1 MNLGG
6 SKMAVRRTDLY
17 LPANSEKFILKAP
30 TLGADV
36 ITLDM
41 EDAVPPAE
49 KATARKMVR
58 QHIKAMSV
66 HGSEAWVRI
75 NAWDTGLTMD
85 DLNAVVIDGLDGITL
100 PKCSGADDVKRLDF
114 IVTDLEEKRG
124 LPVGKIK
131 LAILI
136 ETAIGVMNVD
146 EAVFASDRLVAVIF
160 GAVDYT
166 RDMRVTRTDT
176 AEEQIYARAKI
187 GVAARAAGLV
197 AEDAP
202 FPSYKD
208 DEAFEKEVKRCL
220 NLEETCIK
228 AGKTVCCYTTRA
240 LITAD
245 TGDKEDELR
254 LSVKISDAVQS
265 LVGRLS
271 VTPSFV
277 IAKGGITSSDVG
289 TKALAVKKANVL
301 GQIKPGIPVWQ
312 TGEESK
318 FPLTPYV
325 IFPGNVGEV
334 TTLREAVEVLTAK

>member
-1 MNLGG
+1 
-6 SKMAVRRTDLY
+6 MAVRRTDLY

-49 KATARKMVR
+49 KETARKMVR

-146 EAVFASDRLVAVIF
+146 EAVFASDRLV

-208 DEAFEKEVKRCL
+208 DAAFEYNTKTGAQLGFEGRQIIHPSQIPIAERVYSPDPERVAWARKVTKAF
-220 NLEETCIK
+220 EEE
-228 AGKTVCCYTTRA
+228 G
-240 LITAD
+240 
-245 TGDKEDELR
+245 
-254 LSVKISDAVQS
+254 
-265 LVGRLS
+265 
-271 VTPSFV
+271 
-277 IAKGGITSSDVG
+277 IAKGSASVPVDGQMVDTPVYINA
-289 TKALAVKKANVL
+289 KNVL
-301 GQIKPGIPVWQ
+301 ERA
-312 TGEESK
+312 EEVMKKDALKASLK
-318 FPLTPYV
+318 
-325 IFPGNVGEV
+325 
-334 TTLREAVEVLTAK
+334 